1 MPITDNPLYVLLN
14 YFNYLKV
21 MYVHYVILIDK
32 VWAGLTLDDWGPKA
46 TTVNGFSFSFFLMK
60 FSFFSFSVIQ
70 IYKLNDSAQ
79 QLRMSYRNYRLSY
92 NIVYKNLVFIYEE
105 RRQNSTH

>member
-46 TTVNGFSFSFFLMK
+46 TTVNGFFFFFLNEI
-60 FSFFSFSVIQ
+60 FVLIVFCDSNLQ
-70 IYKLNDSAQ
+70 IK
-79 QLRMSYRNYRLSY
+79 
-92 NIVYKNLVFIYEE
+92 
-105 RRQNSTH
+105 